1 MEEWIREYFD
11 EVLKE
16 FRRIRERI
24 DSLEKNFF
32 STFFGLE
39 EKTAI
44 PLYEV
49 RRHADHVVVCAD
61 LAGVKRK
68 EDIDISLE
76 EGILRIEARLHKT
89 FTLED
94 FVFGRQGIEK
104 YRLEVP
110 LPENAI
116 REAIRATFRKG
127 ILEVVIPLKQQ
138 RVRIKVE

>member
-11 EVLKE
+11 EVLRE

-24 DSLEKNFF
+24 DSLERSFF
-32 STFFGLE
+32 PTFFGAE
-39 EKTAI
+39 ERSTV

-49 RRHADHVVVCAD
+49 RRYADRVVVCAD

-76 EGILRIEARLHKT
+76 GTTLRIEAKLQRA
-89 FTLED
+89 FTMSD
-94 FVFGRQGIEK
+94 FVFGKQGIEK

-110 LPENAI
+110 LPESADRDAI
-116 REAIRATFRKG
+116 KASFRRG
-127 ILEVVIPLKQQ
+127 ILEVVIPLKQK
-138 RVRIKVE
+138 RVKIKVE